1 MFQYSCTRVARKM
14 RRLGFAKKVAARFAR
29 IFQIMMAILGGLMGL
44 FFGSNNSCGIS
55 KNNPMMAILGG
66 LMGLFFEIPQELFEP
81 IAIAGKNPVG
91 TRYGLFLPAVFAI
104 RR

>member
-29 IFQIMMAILGGLMGL
+29 IFQI
-44 FFGSNNSCGIS
+44 
-55 KNNPMMAILGG
+55 MMAILGG